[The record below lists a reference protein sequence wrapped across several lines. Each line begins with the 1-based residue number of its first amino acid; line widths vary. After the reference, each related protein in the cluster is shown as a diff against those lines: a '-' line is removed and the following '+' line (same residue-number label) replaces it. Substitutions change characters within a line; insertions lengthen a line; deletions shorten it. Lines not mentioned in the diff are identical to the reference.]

1 MGLGASVARGAGET
15 GAGEIGRTQV
25 ATEILRPIAAEPA
38 KFIPTSV
45 SVIAVLV
52 VLALVGLPV
61 AVWLDLRN
69 LSERA
74 LMSQAADFQ
83 AAIDSMRNFYA
94 QNVVGRV
101 LQAHGQTRVVEN
113 YQDVPGAIP
122 LPATLSIELGRVLG
136 SQDGNMRYEFISDYP
151 FARRSPHKF
160 DGFESDALTALRQN
174 PKQVVFDVSGSLFDR
189 RVRLATPV
197 IMGGPCVSCHNTHP
211 DSPKRDWKVGDV
223 RGLQEFDIRRP
234 IAANIFAFQYL
245 LIYLVGA
252 ATIGLAVVVAQ
263 HRQASVIR
271 RMNRRLEESNEF
283 LAGVSKKIAKYL
295 SPQLFRAVFEG
306 EKDVVIATERKKLTV
321 FFSDIVNFTV
331 ATERLQPEELTA
343 LLNEYLTEMS
353 DIAIRH
359 GGTVDKFIGD
369 AILVFFG
376 DPETKGVTEDAKA
389 CMAMA
394 LEMRR
399 RIAELNAQWRRR
411 GVEQPFRVRM
421 GINTGFC
428 NVGNFGSNDRMD
440 YTIIGADANLAAR
453 LQSSAEPG
461 EIVISYE
468 TYALVRDMVRGR
480 PLAPI
485 TLKGISRTI
494 VPYVVEGLIDRDG
507 QRTQVISEHAT
518 GLEIFLDAE
527 VVAEETVDHIRR
539 VLQDAL
545 AALEVRRPSPAE

>member
-1 MGLGASVARGAGET
+1 M
-15 GAGEIGRTQV
+15 
-25 ATEILRPIAAEPA
+25 ATETVHPATAEPA
-38 KFIPTSV
+38 RFAAANASF
-45 SVIAVLV
+45 IAVLV
-52 VLALVGLPV
+52 VLALIGLPV

-74 LMSQAADFQ
+74 LIAQAGDFQ
-83 AAIDSMRNFYA
+83 AAIDSMRNFYS
-94 QNVVGRV
+94 QNVVSRV
-101 LQAHGQTRVVEN
+101 LQGQGQTRVVEN

-122 LPATLSIELGRVLG
+122 LPATLSIELGHVL
-136 SQDGNMRYEFISDYP
+136 SRQDGAMRYEFISDYP
-151 FARRSPHKF
+151 FRTRQTHNFDDFERR
-160 DGFESDALTALRQN
+160 ALADLRRN
-174 PKQVVFDVSGSLFDR
+174 PGQVIHDVSGSLFDR

-197 IMGGPCVSCHNTHP
+197 VMGGPCVSCHNTHP

-245 LIYLVGA
+245 LIYLAGATAVG
-252 ATIGLAVVVAQ
+252 LFVVFSQ
-263 HRQASVIR
+263 HRQAAVIR
-271 RMNRRLEESNEF
+271 RMNARLEESNAF

-295 SPQLFRAVFEG
+295 SPQLFRAVFAG

-369 AILVFFG
+369 AMLVFFG

-394 LEMRR
+394 LEMHR

-480 PLAPI
+480 PLAPV
-485 TLKGISRTI
+485 TLKGISRSV
-494 VPYVVEGLIDRDG
+494 VPYVVEGLVGRDG
-507 QRTQVISEHAT
+507 QRLHVISEQTT
-518 GLEIFLDAE
+518 GLELFLDAD
-527 VVAEETVDHIRR
+527 VVSEDTVEHVRR
-539 VLQDAL
+539 VLQEAI
-545 AALEVRRPSPAE
+545 AALEVRRPSAAG